1 MDMSKWQKCEVDTVD
16 FSGETL
22 WIGGDLSMTTDL
34 TSVGWVGMDD
44 EGDFIVGQHSFMP
57 EARLKKRWP

>member
-16 FSGETL
+16 FSGATL

-44 EGDFIVGQHSFMP
+44 EG
-57 EARLKKRWP
+57 